1 MRHLAAFSRMEG
13 GRETKGMRRDWG
25 DGRLRPSK
33 GRMESER
40 IATLRLMMAQ
50 EKGILPPDRSAT
62 VADQTQQEPQTDFEL
77 KQS

>member
-1 MRHLAAFSRMEG
+1 M
-13 GRETKGMRRDWG
+13 GRGHDWG

-50 EKGILPPDRSAT
+50 EKGILHTERSAA
-62 VADQTQQEPQTDFEL
+62 VADQTRQETQTEFDL

>member
-1 MRHLAAFSRMEG
+1 M
-13 GRETKGMRRDWG
+13 GRGHDWG

-50 EKGILPPDRSAT
+50 EKGILSQKGRPRWPTKPNRNR
-62 VADQTQQEPQTDFEL
+62 
-77 KQS
+77 KQNLN